1 MNGSE
6 VTLADEGVNEKPY
19 QLNPKTLTKIK
30 HDLHDLIL
38 RHSRVYDLGN
48 SKQEIYLCDESD
60 PIQFRKIDTSEAE
73 RFIGL
78 VERYGIYLKKL
89 ITHLDYDSETEFVE
103 SKSIVGSIDIER
115 TRAYRAN
122 QSSKDTVVCT
132 VYKKNLYTPEN
143 LFLGALLLAIRDVAK
158 DFLGKIQEE
167 KERAESVPYRQAMQK
182 FQMRLES
189 VDKFSGFLLNDRF
202 VDKICKY
209 YLKNFE
215 SPHQIIGLVENR
227 LLKGKI
233 PSRYRVIFW
242 FFKVWVMYNKARL
255 EKQDSFA
262 TILANRLDLTSQHDL
277 YEYLVFYNILEMFAN
292 ATGKLEQQEKRKLHN
307 LYQNSEYS
315 VKYQDTKL
323 LGWTKKGRPMD
334 RRRDIVIR
342 KHDKILAVVDA
353 KFMPLRDEV
362 TKEENQMLIY
372 LDYGES
378 KSKLGIVL
386 FCFPGDEKVY
396 YNDDR
401 TKEMRFKN
409 CHPDSSDKVLQWIR
423 KKLIV

>member
-1 MNGSE
+1 EKVIKKMNGSE

-78 VERYGIYLKKL
+78 VERYGIHLKKL

-122 QSSKDTVVCT
+122 QSSRDTVVCT

-167 KERAESVPYRQAMQK
+167 KE
-182 FQMRLES
+182 
-189 VDKFSGFLLNDRF
+189 
-202 VDKICKY
+202 
-209 YLKNFE
+209 
-215 SPHQIIGLVENR
+215 
-227 LLKGKI
+227 
-233 PSRYRVIFW
+233 
-242 FFKVWVMYNKARL
+242 
-255 EKQDSFA
+255 
-262 TILANRLDLTSQHDL
+262 
-277 YEYLVFYNILEMFAN
+277 
-292 ATGKLEQQEKRKLHN
+292 
-307 LYQNSEYS
+307 
-315 VKYQDTKL
+315 
-323 LGWTKKGRPMD
+323 
-334 RRRDIVIR
+334 
-342 KHDKILAVVDA
+342 
-353 KFMPLRDEV
+353 
-362 TKEENQMLIY
+362 
-372 LDYGES
+372 
-378 KSKLGIVL
+378 
-386 FCFPGDEKVY
+386 
-396 YNDDR
+396 
-401 TKEMRFKN
+401 
-409 CHPDSSDKVLQWIR
+409 
-423 KKLIV
+423 

>member
-1 MNGSE
+1 MR
-6 VTLADEGVNEKPY
+6 D
-19 QLNPKTLTKIK
+19 
-30 HDLHDLIL
+30 
-38 RHSRVYDLGN
+38 
-48 SKQEIYLCDESD
+48 
-60 PIQFRKIDTSEAE
+60 
-73 RFIGL
+73 
-78 VERYGIYLKKL
+78 L
-89 ITHLDYDSETEFVE
+89 ITHLNYDSETEFVE
-103 SKSIVGSIDIER
+103 SKSIVGNIDIER
-115 TRAYRAN
+115 TRAYRIN

-132 VYKKNLYTPEN
+132 VYRKNLYTPEN

-158 DFLGKIQEE
+158 NFLEKMQGEE
-167 KERAESVPYRQAMQK
+167 VLQK
-182 FQMRLES
+182 FQGQMES
-189 VDKFSGFLLNDRF
+189 IEKFSNFLVNDRF
-202 VDKICKY
+202 VNKICKY

-233 PSRYRVIFW
+233 PLRYRVIFW
-242 FFKVWVMYNKARL
+242 FFQVWVMYNKARL

-277 YEYLVFYNILEMFAN
+277 YEYLVFYNILETFAN

>member
-1 MNGSE
+1 MNASE
-6 VTLADEGVNEKPY
+6 VTLAVEGVNEKPY

-167 KERAESVPYRQAMQK
+167 KEKAESVPYRQAMQK
-182 FQMRLES
+182 FQMQLES

-233 PSRYRVIFW
+233 PLRYKVLLLFFQVWKIFD
-242 FFKVWVMYNKARL
+242 KDQK
-255 EKQDSFA
+255 EKQDNFA
-262 TILANRLDLTSQHDL
+262 KILVNRLDLKSEDKL
-277 YEYLVFYNILEMFAN
+277 YEYFIFYNILEIFAN
-292 ATGKLEQQEKRKLHN
+292 ATGKLMQKKHGKTHN
-307 LYQNSEYS
+307 LYKNSEYS
-315 VKYQDTKL
+315 IEYQDSKR
-323 LGWTKKGRPMD
+323 LGWKRKGSPVFRL
-334 RRRDIVIR
+334 RDIVIR
-342 KHDKILAVVDA
+342 KRDKILAVVDA
-353 KFMPLRDEV
+353 KFMPLRKEV
-362 TKEENQMLIY
+362 TEIENQMLIY

-378 KSKLGIVL
+378 KSDLAIVL
-386 FCFPGDEKVY
+386 FCGTGDEKVY
-396 YNDDR
+396 YNNDR
-401 TKEMRFKN
+401 SKKMIFES
-409 CHPDSSDKVLQWIR
+409 CHPDDPDKVLQWMQ